1 MDTRSTSADAG
12 AKKYQREEHLA
23 GFLHPK
29 KRHLTSSR
37 KQSFSSEITESKE
50 NVSQK
55 QLSELDLKM
64 WRKSCLPDQYLLG

>member
-55 QLSELDLKM
+55 PIERIGFENVEKELLA
-64 WRKSCLPDQYLLG
+64 